1 MHWGWTAGYRFIAA
15 EGVGGSTFNQIF
27 EFHGLGDG
35 NYAHLTLPTSGQY
48 IGTDTILITVTANYN
63 ELFRGQNLASGPIS
77 HGETG
82 GAAQVLHNIN
92 NYVFSSS
99 EGNAALGLR
108 ELNSTVSL
116 YPNPS
121 FGAFTLEAEGSGTYD
136 ILDVAGRK
144 VASGVV
150 TEGKNRVNLNLNG
163 LFFLRIQ
170 YSNGGTSVHKV
181 YVK

>member
-1 MHWGWTAGYRFIAA
+1 M
-15 EGVGGSTFNQIF
+15 
-27 EFHGLGDG
+27 
-35 NYAHLTLPTSGQY
+35 
-48 IGTDTILITVTANYN
+48 
-63 ELFRGQNLASGPIS
+63 
-77 HGETG
+77 
-82 GAAQVLHNIN
+82 LHNIN

-108 ELNSTVSL
+108 ELNSTVNL

-121 FGAFTLEAEGSGTYD
+121 FGAFTLEAEGFGTYD